1 MTDESTRMH
10 VVFSGHVQ
18 GVGFRQT
25 TVQIARSHPV
35 TGWVKNLSNGNV
47 ELVAEGT
54 KSACSEFLASIRQR
68 MFEFVNDIDCQWTAP
83 SNEFDHFEIHY

>member
-1 MTDESTRMH
+1 MTDESTRMY

-25 TVQIARSHPV
+25 TIQIARSHAV
-35 TGWVKNLSNGNV
+35 TGWVKNLPDGNV

-68 MFEFVNDIDCQWTAP
+68 MFEFVNDIDCQWKTP